1 MPSVFPPLKHLGLAV
16 LPLVLVLASPAPSG
30 GVAADDAVADRL
42 SAEAGALRIRARYS
56 SSVLVFKVGEVE
68 LEAVFS
74 DTQYRAR
81 SSVGAAGLA
90 ALFTDFDIQARVSG
104 NRDTAGVRPEAYT
117 HVERTGDKVRS
128 VTVTFDNA
136 VAQSRA
142 EPPFGS
148 WGVPPASVAER
159 TGVLDPMTAFFAL
172 SDAMATNPAAR
183 CSGRIPVFDGK
194 QRYDLRLQ
202 DAGVSRVRT
211 RAWQGEA
218 RVCEAFY
225 EPISGYD
232 PEDYPTESELRHPLT
247 IWLAEFEEPGIHL
260 PVRLHT
266 RAGFGGVTIEARDI
280 EIDRLQP

>member
-1 MPSVFPPLKHLGLAV
+1 MLRLSQSLKRLGLGAV
-16 LPLVLVLASPAPSG
+16 PLALVLVSPSLAGGDGDEALRSGPAG
-30 GVAADDAVADRL
+30 TED
-42 SAEAGALRIRARYS
+42 GALRVRARYS
-56 SSVLVFKVGEVE
+56 SSVLIFKVGEVE

-74 DTQYRAR
+74 DHEYSAR
-81 SSVGAAGLA
+81 STVGAAGLA
-90 ALFTDFDIQARVSG
+90 ALFTDFDIQAQVAGERSPSG
-104 NRDTAGVRPEAYT
+104 VQPREYA

-128 VTVTFDNA
+128 VTVSFDDQ
-136 VAQSRA
+136 VAESRA

-148 WGVPPASVAER
+148 WGQPPASAAER

-172 SDAMATNPAAR
+172 SDALAASPGET

-194 QRYDLRLQ
+194 QRYDLRLE
-202 DAGVSRVRT
+202 DAGLSRIRT

-218 RVCEAFY
+218 RVCEAYY

-232 PEDYPTESELRHPLT
+232 PEDYPSESELRHPLT
-247 IWLAEFEEPGIHL
+247 IWLAAFPDSDIHL

-280 EIDRLQP
+280 RIDRI